1 MNHLH
6 NIVFLVKLIVYI
18 LEHQK
23 KNNNSKH
30 PILLSMIVFVKEIG
44 RKMSQQYITEIRY
57 DTLKNA

>member
-18 LEHQK
+18 LEQ

-30 PILLSMIVFVKEIG
+30 PILLSMIVFCTEIG
-44 RKMSQQYITEIRY
+44 RKICQQYITEITY
-57 DTLKNA
+57 DKKN